1 MKMKA
6 IPVRNKRINVKEWVG
21 TMTDET
27 ERLQA
32 EEALRDREQ
41 RLRLILESSTDFGIF
56 TMDLTGRV
64 AT

>member
-27 ERLQA
+27 ERWQA